1 MILKVFVV
9 NEVPPFTAQQLDVKV
24 VFLPIAVMIT
34 KTMKT
39 CFRVVKCRVELEAQT
54 SPEVAAGRD

>member
-9 NEVPPFTAQQLDVKV
+9 NEVPPFTPHKLDAIV
-24 VFLPIAVMIT
+24 VLFPVAVMIT

-39 CFRVVKCRVELEAQT
+39 CFRVV
-54 SPEVAAGRD
+54 